1 MKEFGEVLENV
12 DLKKYNTY
20 RIGGK
25 ARYLIKPYNI
35 ESLELLINY
44 LNNNNIKYL
53 VIGNGSN
60 IILPDEDYDGVIILL
75 SNLNKCII
83 NKDEVYVEAGEM
95 LNVFVMNVVNNNLGG
110 IENLCGIPGTLG
122 GAIVQNAGC
131 YGTNISDKLISVSYL
146 ENGKVFEIKNSEC
159 NFSYRDSIFKSN
171 KNKITLSAK
180 FKFNFKNKDEMLS
193 IIKENNQ
200 KRKNSQPLEY
210 PNAGS
215 VFRNPVNLSSGKLI
229 DEAGLKGYNIN
240 DAYVSIKHANFI
252 INRGN
257 ATSKDIIDLI
267 NYIKKVILEKYN
279 IELILEQ
286 EIIKY

>member
-75 SNLNKCII
+75 SNLNKCIL
-83 NKDEVYVEAGEM
+83 NKDEVYVEAGEK
-95 LNVFVMNVVNNNLGG
+95 LNVFVMNIVNNNLGG

-171 KNKITLSAK
+171 KNKIILSAK
-180 FKFNFKNKDEMLS
+180 FKFDFKNKDEMLN

-240 DAYVSIKHANFI
+240 DAYISSKHANFI

>member
-83 NKDEVYVEAGEM
+83 NNIYCDICFFSLSGDYYV
-95 LNVFVMNVVNNNLGG
+95 
-110 IENLCGIPGTLG
+110 
-122 GAIVQNAGC
+122 
-131 YGTNISDKLISVSYL
+131 
-146 ENGKVFEIKNSEC
+146 
-159 NFSYRDSIFKSN
+159 
-171 KNKITLSAK
+171 
-180 FKFNFKNKDEMLS
+180 
-193 IIKENNQ
+193 
-200 KRKNSQPLEY
+200 
-210 PNAGS
+210 
-215 VFRNPVNLSSGKLI
+215 
-229 DEAGLKGYNIN
+229 
-240 DAYVSIKHANFI
+240 
-252 INRGN
+252 
-257 ATSKDIIDLI
+257 
-267 NYIKKVILEKYN
+267 
-279 IELILEQ
+279 
-286 EIIKY
+286 

>member
-171 KNKITLSAK
+171 KNKIILSAK
-180 FKFNFKNKDEMLS
+180 FKFNFKNKDEMLC

>member
-95 LNVFVMNVVNNNLGG
+95 LNVFVMNIVNNNLGG

-171 KNKITLSAK
+171 KNKIILSAK

>member
-171 KNKITLSAK
+171 KNKIILSAK

-200 KRKNSQPLEY
+200 KRKNSQSLEF

>member
-60 IILPDEDYDGVIILL
+60 IILPDEDYGGVIILL

-146 ENGKVFEIKNSEC
+146 ENGKVFEIKKSEC

-171 KNKITLSAK
+171 KNKIILSAK

>member
-75 SNLNKCII
+75 SNLNKCIL

-95 LNVFVMNVVNNNLGG
+95 LNVFVMNIVNNNLGG

-171 KNKITLSAK
+171 KNKIILSAK
-180 FKFNFKNKDEMLS
+180 FKFDFKNKDEMLN

-240 DAYVSIKHANFI
+240 DAYISSKHANFI

>member
-60 IILPDEDYDGVIILL
+60 IILPDEDYGGVIILL

-171 KNKITLSAK
+171 KNKIILSAK
-180 FKFNFKNKDEMLS
+180 FKFNFKNKEEMLS